1 MIILQ
6 KPIITEKAMKMAG
19 LGAYTFLVNKDS
31 NKLTIAKAVTEQFKV
46 DVLTVKIINVK
57 GELKMQRRARKNYM
71 TKGFKKAIVQ
81 IKKGQIIPLFEA
93 PKESA
98 SAEATT
104 DQESEPKV
112 IREKR
117 NILRGTKVRIEKG
130 AIGASPSTQRK
141 VITGK

>member
-31 NKLTIAKAVTEQFKV
+31 NKLMISKAVASQFKV

-57 GELKMQRRARKNYM
+57 GEIKMQRRARRNYM

-81 IKKGQIIPLFEA
+81 IKKGQVIPIFEA
-93 PKESA
+93 PKE
-98 SAEATT
+98 EAVVTT
-104 DQESEPKV
+104 GDEPQV

-117 NILRGTKVRIEKG
+117 NLLRGTKVRVEKG
-130 AIGASPSTQRK
+130 ATGASPSTQRK
-141 VITGK
+141 VIPT